1 MYFPSGFAI
10 KDIHLL
16 KGMAALVAISL
27 IVPGIFGIAPPQYFG
42 DSGVSAGIS
51 APQDASLA
59 AKVADPANT
68 PALPTENPSPAL
80 SAMNSIS
87 ADVAAG
93 ERGPADTSRAIA
105 DSTLSE
111 TGNTDLPTRAD
122 TEVSSAQPVA
132 TAARQAKEIDTSTAG
147 ETSTGTEG
155 STATANPVAVVTAE
169 KAPPQ
174 TVRKPVTRAEIQQT
188 VVSPKPP
195 PQEREEPAVRAS
207 KEVAASPAVEVT
219 SLQRTA
225 KLPEPSSRQAPMIVA
240 RTFVKTIPEAHLDL
254 PVKRQKE
261 AFINMLLP
269 LILAANDEIRQRRQA
284 IMRAAENA
292 DRSSLEKWARLYRI
306 KTRDMPLDRMESELL
321 RRADTI
327 PVSLALAQAAIE
339 SGWGTSRFALKGNA
353 LFGQWAWDQSAGLK
367 PIEASNSRAVV
378 RSFPN
383 LFGSVRAYMHNLNT
397 HSEYAR
403 FRDRRSLLS
412 GRKRND
418 LGTQL
423 SVFLDGYAE
432 IGVEYVEKI
441 QTIIRSNDLGQFEA
455 ARLQ

>member
-1 MYFPSGFAI
+1 
-10 KDIHLL
+10 
-16 KGMAALVAISL
+16 MAALVAISL
-27 IVPGIFGIAPPQYFG
+27 IVPGVFGITPPQYFG
-42 DSGVSAGIS
+42 DSGSSEGMAVN
-51 APQDASLA
+51 
-59 AKVADPANT
+59 VVDPVNT
-68 PALPTENPSPAL
+68 PVPLTENPAPTSLAMDSVAL
-80 SAMNSIS
+80 DFAA
-87 ADVAAG
+87 ADG
-93 ERGPADTSRAIA
+93 EPADASRKMVG
-105 DSTLSE
+105 SMSLE
-111 TGNTDLPTRAD
+111 TGDKDISTRTD
-122 TEVSSAQPVA
+122 TEVSSAQPA
-132 TAARQAKEIDTSTAG
+132 TTKAPQSIETNASTG
-147 ETSTGTEG
+147 LGTSTGTVAL
-155 STATANPVAVVTAE
+155 TATSNPVDIVTKKKAVS
-169 KAPPQ
+169 Q
-174 TVRKPVTRAEIQQT
+174 MVRKPVMRNQIQET
-188 VVSPKPP
+188 VTPP
-195 PQEREEPAVRAS
+195 RPPLQETEEPAVRAS
-207 KEVAASPAVEVT
+207 KEVAASPAVDVA
-219 SLQRTA
+219 SLKRTV
-225 KLPEPSSRQAPMIVA
+225 KLPAPSSWQAPMIVA
-240 RTFVKTIPEAHLDL
+240 RTFVKTIPKAHLDL

-284 IMRAAENA
+284 IMRAADNG
-292 DRSSLEKWARLYRI
+292 DRLSLDKWARLYRI
-306 KTRDMPLDRMESELL
+306 KTKDMPVDRMEGELL
-321 RRADTI
+321 RRADII

-339 SGWGTSRFALKGNA
+339 SGWGTSRFAVKGNA

-412 GRKRND
+412 GRKRHD